1 MINVTGSMRL
11 NLLRLLMLVMMGPA
25 AMAQQARMEQ
35 VVGGF
40 RVVQGTSVI
49 EVSAVESGVL
59 RVDVKPNGVRDLRT
73 PVMDPAFHAEA
84 VTGVQLRRTGTAAVV
99 QTSKYITT
107 LKAGPQ
113 LSLTVT
119 DGGGAVLLREENLLQ
134 DASAQGVEFVRGDDD
149 PVYGIDGIDMNV
161 KNASLT
167 RSGEATA
174 KAGIQGNGGAPLFL
188 TQRYAVLIDSVGGG
202 FSMEGN
208 KIGFHGGSRKELEF
222 FIVVG
227 DPLETRK
234 GLADLSGHSPMPPR
248 WTLGFMNSQWG
259 LSESEMREIVLR
271 YRTEHIP
278 LDGFIMDFDWKA
290 WGEDSYGEWRW
301 NSTSGE
307 GSRAPDL
314 FPDGASGKLAADM
327 RAAGVHLV
335 GIMKPRIL
343 MYKPGS
349 TTELDEAASYAQQ
362 HGFWYPEEPETLD
375 YFTHRPSRD
384 LNFNLAETRA
394 WFWEHLQP
402 AFDAGVEGFWN
413 DEADRTDI
421 AKNQEFRFN
430 DLQHF
435 NMARAEH
442 DGQRAHSDKRV
453 WTINRNYY
461 LGSQRYGYAEWSGD
475 IKTGTES
482 MAQQPVRM
490 LASLNIGE
498 EHWSMDTG
506 GFHGHP
512 TSENYARWMEFAAF
526 VPVFRVHGDLH
537 EKRQPWV
544 YGPVAQAAADHAIE
558 MRYSLMP
565 YLYAAEAAGVE
576 SGVGLVR
583 PLSWIFP
590 EDATA
595 AAQTDEWMFG
605 DALLVAPVLEEKA
618 TKSIYLP
625 AGTWWEYGSGKR
637 WEGSQ
642 SISWAVDTEKWS
654 DIPLFVHGGSI
665 VATNA
670 VADAT
675 DAMHPEEITLD
686 VYPASKAAEFKYY
699 EDDGATYAYEK
710 GAFYRQEI
718 SAVQRDGSVTIR
730 LKAPVGSFKPAVK
743 TFLVRVHGTAASSVS
758 VGGARWVRAAS
769 DSEEPGVRRWTAGTD
784 RFGPVTTLKVD
795 AGHAAAIE
803 LR

>member
-11 NLLRLLMLVMMGPA
+11 NLLRLLMLVMVAPLA
-25 AMAQQARMEQ
+25 VAQQARMEQ

-59 RVDVKPNGVRDLRT
+59 RVDVKPSGVKDLRT
-73 PVMDPAFHAEA
+73 PVMDPGFHAEA
-84 VTGVQLRRTGTAAVV
+84 AAGLQLRRTGTAAVV
-99 QTSKYITT
+99 QTSRYVAT
-107 LKAGPQ
+107 LKPGP
-113 LSLTVT
+113 LVSLEVT
-119 DGGGAVLLREENLLQ
+119 DRQGTVLLTEENVLK
-134 DASAQGVEFVRGDDD
+134 DALAQGVEFVRDDDD

-167 RSGEATA
+167 RSGEIGA
-174 KAGIQGNGGAPLFL
+174 KAGIQGNGGAPLFF
-188 TQRYAVLIDSVGGG
+188 TRRYAVLVDSVGGG
-202 FSMEGN
+202 FSIDGN
-208 KIGFHGGSRKELEF
+208 KIGFHEGSRKELEF

-248 WTLGFMNSQWG
+248 WALGFMNSQWG

-290 WGEDSYGEWRW
+290 WGEDNYGEWRW

-307 GSRAPDL
+307 GSRAPNL

-327 RAAGVHLV
+327 RAQGVHLV

-343 MYKPGS
+343 TYKPGS
-349 TTELDEAASYAQQ
+349 TTDLDEAASYAEQ
-362 HGFWYPEEPETLD
+362 HGFWYPGEPETID

-384 LNFNLAETRA
+384 LNFNLPETRA

-413 DEADRTDI
+413 DEADRTDV
-421 AKNQEFRFN
+421 AKQEFRFN

-475 IKTGTES
+475 IKTSTES

-506 GFHGHP
+506 GFIGHP
-512 TSENYARWMEFAAF
+512 TAENYARWMEFAAF
-526 VPVFRVHGDLH
+526 VPVFRVHGALH

-558 MRYSLMP
+558 LRYTLMP

-595 AAQTDEWMFG
+595 AAQTEEWMFG

-637 WEGSQ
+637 WEGLQ
-642 SISWAVDTEKWS
+642 SIAWTVDTEKWS
-654 DIPLFVHGGSI
+654 DIPLFVRAGSI

-686 VYPASKAAEFKYY
+686 VYPASKSTAFNYY

-710 GAFYRQEI
+710 GAFYQQEI
-718 SAVQRDGSVTIR
+718 SAVQRDGNVTIR
-730 LKAPVGSFKPAVK
+730 MMSPVGSFKPAVK
-743 TFLVRVHGTAASSVS
+743 TFLIRVHGTAASSMS
-758 VGGARWVRAAS
+758 AGGMRWMRATS
-769 DSEEPGVRRWTAGTD
+769 DSEEPGIRRWTAGTD

-795 AGHAAAIE
+795 AGRAAAIE